1 MMILNSRNLS
11 GPAKELEDKLNNV
24 VVGQEKAIRELA
36 ISTQKF
42 YNGLS
47 DPTRPI
53 SSFFFAGKTG
63 CGKTKVAEELAKF
76 FGVDRFLKV
85 NCGEYQQSHE
95 LAKLIG
101 APPGYIGH
109 SETKAF
115 FNKKDVEG
123 VVPNVILFDEIEK
136 ATDSLFNLLL
146 SILDKGEIK
155 LGNNDSV
162 NFRNCFIIFTSNI
175 GVEEYVQ
182 RSKTIGFV
190 NKEVDE
196 EEELSLLDKSMRS
209 KFRPEFLNRI
219 DVTIKFETLTPEHMK
234 KILEL
239 QLSDIQYRILS
250 SKMNLKKI
258 FFVMEDKTKD
268 WLIEKGFSEE
278 YGARN
283 LKRVISSKIEIP
295 LSCVLS
301 DERLQS
307 GDVVL
312 IKIVEDQEDL
322 LFEKTKTNKMK
333 KYNISM
339 NI

>member
-1 MMILNSRNLS
+1 
-11 GPAKELEDKLNNV
+11 
-24 VVGQEKAIRELA
+24 
-36 ISTQKF
+36 
-42 YNGLS
+42 
-47 DPTRPI
+47 
-53 SSFFFAGKTG
+53 
-63 CGKTKVAEELAKF
+63 
-76 FGVDRFLKV
+76 
-85 NCGEYQQSHE
+85 
-95 LAKLIG
+95 
-101 APPGYIGH
+101 
-109 SETKAF
+109 
-115 FNKKDVEG
+115 
-123 VVPNVILFDEIEK
+123 
-136 ATDSLFNLLL
+136 
-146 SILDKGEIK
+146 
-155 LGNNDSV
+155 
-162 NFRNCFIIFTSNI
+162 
-175 GVEEYVQ
+175 VQ